1 MQQQIEQVIAW
12 LKKIYGEKPA
22 VVAVSGGVD
31 SAVVLTLL
39 VRALGKERVQP
50 ILLPYREQDMTD
62 AKTIVNWNGYQKFE
76 VVNIGEVVDLLIEQL
91 GVEGKVRKGNL
102 MARVRMI
109 TVFDRAKKMDAMVCG
124 TENKSE
130 RMLGYYTRFG
140 DAASDVEPISHW
152 YKTEVWEAARELGL
166 PEIFYTKAPSAGLW
180 EGQTDEV
187 ELGFSYREADLVLQG
202 KVEGVR
208 KEVVEV
214 VRMVVA
220 RNKFKSEVP
229 YVFGEIDVSAV

>member
-1 MQQQIEQVIAW
+1 MQKQIEAVVEW
-12 LKKIYGEKPA
+12 LRKIYGDMPA
-22 VVAVSGGVD
+22 VIAVSGGVD

-39 VRALGKERVQP
+39 TKALGRDKVWP
-50 ILLPYREQDMTD
+50 ILLPYHNQDMSD
-62 AKTIVNWNGYQKFE
+62 AKTIVKWNGYKTCE
-76 VVNIGEVVDLLIEQL
+76 VVDISGAVDLLIEQL
-91 GVEGKVRKGNL
+91 EVEGEIRRGNL

-109 TVFDRAKKMDAMVCG
+109 TVFDRAKRMGAMVCG

-140 DAASDVEPISHW
+140 DAASDVEPITHW
-152 YKTEVWEAARELGL
+152 YKTEVWKVARELGL

-180 EGQTDEV
+180 EGQTDEA

-220 RNKFKSEVP
+220 RNEFKSEVP
-229 YVFGEIDVSAV
+229 YVFGEIDVSAI